1 MRYTHYQAIAT
12 AILAAALSQLGGCGQ
27 TGPLYLPE
35 AKEPSGGPEVQSETT
50 DPGQIPPL

>member
-1 MRYTHYQAIAT
+1 MRHTFYHAIAT

-35 AKEPSGGPEVQSETT
+35 TKEPKGGPEVQSETT